1 MKKEC
6 ELSYFSI
13 LGIERQRLTDYV
25 PPSFSVQDKM
35 VNLHFRSGTR
45 KGNKS
50 DCSTT
55 RLKYSQSFS
64 QPTNVNPH
72 WEVRH
77 EPACLHQVSCELS
90 WYDSLTTGEVLS
102 LPVARYDDA
111 DDAVLCSVTTTTS
124 PHTSIQ
130 PGTLWLGPMPTR
142 WDCDTECLARNLLF
156 QIVIKWLAHS
166 VATPALLC
174 HKEPAQGTQSP
185 LLGAFLAFRWFF
197 MA

>member
-13 LGIERQRLTDYV
+13 LGIERQHLTAYV
-25 PPSFSVQDKM
+25 PPGFSVQDKM

-111 DDAVLCSVTTTTS
+111 DDAVLCSVTTTTQPTHLHTAWYSMTRTDANKMRLWYRVFS
-124 PHTSIQ
+124 PQ
-130 PGTLWLGPMPTR
+130 PIIS
-142 WDCDTECLARNLLF
+142 DCN
-156 QIVIKWLAHS
+156 KMS
-166 VATPALLC
+166 
-174 HKEPAQGTQSP
+174 
-185 LLGAFLAFRWFF
+185 GA
-197 MA
+197 